1 MVQKLGLFTLVK
13 DVARGPT
20 TPNELNQKT
29 DPPSRCTQDQKKR
42 EGEKE
47 RIHEGESKR
56 GRGTPEETSIIGTR
70 LSDGPG
76 RSQKSTLKPTAMP
89 LVGSERLGVFGP
101 SIAIAMTG
109 PEARR
114 AAIGT
119 TSSGGLLS
127 LCAQHAHD
135 VVEGLL
141 DIDAVLG
148 GGLDEVAAE
157 LLGQRLAFLRGD
169 GALDG
174 LVALVA
180 DEHDGDG
187 HGGVGGAHGGVQVAG
202 PGGGAGAG
210 GFLDHLDLVVEFG
223 DAGEGGAGGDAV
235 DQDEALAVPDPL
247 VAQCGVFFLTRC
259 VQHLEHTGLLIDHDL
274 FAI

>member
-1 MVQKLGLFTLVK
+1 MRDCDRLASEYFFCGFCPMPRNGPKTWALHPRKRCSTGADDAKRVKPKDRPTLQMHP
-13 DVARGPT
+13 GP
-20 TPNELNQKT
+20 EKE
-29 DPPSRCTQDQKKR
+29 RERKREFMREKAR
-42 EGEKE
+42 EGE
-47 RIHEGESKR
+47 
-56 GRGTPEETSIIGTR
+56 GTPEETSIIGTR

-89 LVGSERLGVFGP
+89 LVGSERLGVLGP

-119 TSSGGLLS
+119 ASACRLLS

-157 LLGQRLAFLRGD
+157 LLGQRLAFLR
-169 GALDG
+169 
-174 LVALVA
+174 
-180 DEHDGDG
+180 
-187 HGGVGGAHGGVQVAG
+187 
-202 PGGGAGAG
+202 
-210 GFLDHLDLVVEFG
+210 
-223 DAGEGGAGGDAV
+223 
-235 DQDEALAVPDPL
+235 
-247 VAQCGVFFLTRC
+247 
-259 VQHLEHTGLLIDHDL
+259 
-274 FAI
+274 